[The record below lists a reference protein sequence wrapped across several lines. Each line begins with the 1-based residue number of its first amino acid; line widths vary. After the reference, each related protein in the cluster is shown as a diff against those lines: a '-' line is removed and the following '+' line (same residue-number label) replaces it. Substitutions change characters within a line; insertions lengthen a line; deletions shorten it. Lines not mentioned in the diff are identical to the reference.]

1 MTMKVSTLQSI
12 APIAP
17 IQTPASTSSS
27 SLSSSG
33 ASGSSFSDI
42 LSGAIGEVEGARS
55 SANQS
60 VERFLSGEG
69 EDLHTTILASQR
81 ADLEFQMFMQVR
93 NKVVSAYQE
102 IMKLQM

>member
-1 MTMKVSTLQSI
+1 MTMKLSGLQPI

-17 IQTPASTSSS
+17 IETPSISSPS
-27 SLSSSG
+27 SPAGSSM
-33 ASGSSFSDI
+33 GSSFSEM
-42 LSGAIGEVEGARS
+42 LSGAIGEVEGARA

-60 VERFLSGEG
+60 VQRFLSGDG
-69 EDLHTTILASQR
+69 GDLHSTILASQR

-93 NKVVSAYQE
+93 NKIVSAYQE

>member
-1 MTMKVSTLQSI
+1 MTMKLSSMQPI

-17 IQTPASTSSS
+17 METPSISSP
-27 SLSSSG
+27 SSG
-33 ASGSSFSDI
+33 SSGGSSFSEI
-42 LSGAIGEVEGARS
+42 LSGAIGEVEGARA

-69 EDLHTTILASQR
+69 EDLHSTILASQR

-102 IMKLQM
+102 VMKLQM

>member
-1 MTMKVSTLQSI
+1 MSMKVSTLQPI

-17 IQTPASTSSS
+17 IETLTSSS
-27 SLSSSG
+27 SSSSS
-33 ASGSSFSDI
+33 ATSGGSFSEI
-42 LSGAIGEVEGARS
+42 LSGAIGEVEGARA

-69 EDLHTTILASQR
+69 EDLHSTILASQR

>member
-1 MTMKVSTLQSI
+1 MTMKLSGLSPI

-17 IQTPASTSSS
+17 LDTPSISSTPST
-27 SLSSSG
+27 G
-33 ASGSSFSDI
+33 ASGGSSFSEI

-69 EDLHTTILASQR
+69 EDLHSTILASQR

-93 NKVVSAYQE
+93 NKIVSAYQE

>member
-1 MTMKVSTLQSI
+1 MTMRLNSLQPI

-17 IQTPASTSSS
+17 IETPSTSS
-27 SLSSSG
+27 LGSSSG
-33 ASGSSFSDI
+33 SEGGSSFSEI
-42 LSGAIGEVEGARS
+42 LSGAIGQVEGSRT
-55 SANQS
+55 SANQA

-69 EDLHTTILASQR
+69 EDLHSTILASQR

-102 IMKLQM
+102 IMKMQM

>member
-1 MTMKVSTLQSI
+1 MTMKLSGLQPI

-17 IQTPASTSSS
+17 ADTPSIS
-27 SLSSSG
+27 
-33 ASGSSFSDI
+33 SGSSMGSAGGSSFGEI
-42 LSGAIGEVEGARS
+42 LNGAIGEVEGARA

-60 VERFLSGEG
+60 VERFLSGNG
-69 EDLHTTILASQR
+69 EDLHSTILASQR

-93 NKVVSAYQE
+93 NKIVSAYQE

>member
-1 MTMKVSTLQSI
+1 MTMRLNSLQPI

-17 IQTPASTSSS
+17 IETPSISPAGSQ
-27 SLSSSG
+27 SSG
-33 ASGSSFSDI
+33 GGSSFGEI
-42 LSGAIGEVEGARS
+42 LSGAIGQVEGSRA

-69 EDLHTTILASQR
+69 EDLHSTILASQR

-102 IMKLQM
+102 IMKMQM